1 MRCAI
6 VGFSSL
12 MLTFPLAA
20 AEDELPWAFQ
30 NGEAQGYSLE
40 PVSADPAPG
49 TPVCLGTEQK
59 FVVSVS
65 YALSIAKEGKVVL
78 VIQDETNKLIE
89 GTSSSQVSE
98 TVQEGRGEVTLTE
111 TITIPSAKEVR
122 LFVPLIPAGMQQ
134 TEGELVLRFPIEA
147 CK

>member
-1 MRCAI
+1 MIAGVVDALVRSQEERVEARGCRAMKDGIRRQVAASGRLAREMRGDAARPS
-6 VGFSSL
+6 GFR
-12 MLTFPLAA
+12 
-20 AEDELPWAFQ
+20 
-30 NGEAQGYSLE
+30 
-40 PVSADPAPG
+40 
-49 TPVCLGTEQK
+49 
-59 FVVSVS
+59 VS